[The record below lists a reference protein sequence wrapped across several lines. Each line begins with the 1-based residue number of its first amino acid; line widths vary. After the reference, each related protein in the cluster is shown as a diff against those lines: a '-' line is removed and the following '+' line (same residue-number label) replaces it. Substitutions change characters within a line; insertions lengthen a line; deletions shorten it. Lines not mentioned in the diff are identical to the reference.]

1 VGNWSWFVGG
11 LELGCWMIQK
21 IGRRK
26 YVVFIFW
33 LAWTCVVV
41 KDACD
46 VIYPQC
52 SRVWLRDE

>member
-1 VGNWSWFVGG
+1 
-11 LELGCWMIQK
+11 LGCWMIQK